1 MPNCATLRRPDPAML
16 RRLAA
21 AAVAALSLAG
31 PAAAGTTVAA
41 ATFVFNGHGWGHGIG
56 LSQYGALGY
65 AQHGATY
72 AQIVS
77 HYYPGTQLGATPV
90 RSIRVLLAATKKT
103 VTVSAASGFS
113 VTDGSGQVRRLAA
126 GDYAFGP
133 GLRLK
138 LDGVTQTQLPGPL
151 VFSPG
156 GSALELNG
164 KPYRGTLTAIG
175 GATLQVVN
183 TLGLEQYLYG
193 VVPSEMPYFWQPE
206 ALKAQAIAARS
217 YALATRKPTG
227 DFDVYGDIRS
237 QVYRGIA
244 AEHGETTAA
253 VDATRGTVALF
264 GGKVA
269 TTYFFS
275 TSGGRTA
282 AIQDEWAKSKPA
294 PYLVSV
300 PDPYDTVSPYHTWGP
315 VTFTGAKLG
324 ALLKAPGTVM
334 GLQPTANASGR
345 VGQLAVTATKGA
357 ETVTGVD
364 ARFALGLRSTW
375 FSVGQ
380 LVLAPSAGTVPYGAQ
395 LQLTVAAR
403 GLTGTPVLEQRV
415 AAQTWAP
422 VSLPAA
428 GADGSSA
435 VALAPTQ
442 TTWFRLTV
450 GTATTSL
457 RVNVA
462 PVVTLD
468 PTLAGTVQ
476 PAVAGEV
483 VDVQRQDAGV
493 WSSVGTATLNA
504 DGTFAPPVAVQ
515 PGAFRAVVAAAGGL
529 AAGVSPVVRV
539 E

>member
-1 MPNCATLRRPDPAML
+1 ML
-16 RRLAA
+16 RRLVAV
-21 AAVAALSLAG
+21 AVAALSLAG
-31 PAAAGTTVAA
+31 SAAAGTTVAA

-72 AQIVS
+72 TQIVS
-77 HYYPGTQLGATPV
+77 HYYPGTQLGPAPV
-90 RSIRVLLAATKKT
+90 RSIRVQLVETKKT
-103 VTVSAASGFS
+103 VTVSAATGFR
-113 VTDGSGQVRRLAA
+113 VKDASGQVHQLPS
-126 GDYAFGP
+126 GDYTFGP

-138 LDGVTQTQLPGPL
+138 LDGATQTQLPGPL
-151 VFSPG
+151 VFSPQ

-175 GATLQVVN
+175 GKTLQIVN
-183 TLGLEQYLYG
+183 TLGLEAYLYG

-217 YALATRKPTG
+217 YALATRKPG
-227 DFDVYGDIRS
+227 GAFDVFGDTRS

-253 VDATRGTVALF
+253 VDATKGTVALF
-264 GGKVA
+264 GGRVA
-269 TTYFFS
+269 TTYFYS

-282 AIQDEWAKSKPA
+282 AIQDEWANAKPV

-300 PDPYDTVSPYHTWGP
+300 QDPYDTLSPYHNWGP
-315 VTFTGAKLG
+315 VTYTGSKLG
-324 ALLKAPGTVM
+324 ALLKAPGTVT
-334 GLQPTANASGR
+334 GLQPSPNASGR
-345 VGQLAVTATKGA
+345 VGELAVTATKGS
-357 ETVTGVD
+357 ETVRGAD
-364 ARFALGLRSTW
+364 ARLALGLRSTW

-380 LVLAPSAGTVPYGAQ
+380 LVLAPSAGTLPYGTQ
-395 LQLTVAAR
+395 LRLTVAAR
-403 GLTGTPVLEQRV
+403 GLTGTPVLEQHV
-415 AAQTWAP
+415 SAQPWAP
-422 VSLPAA
+422 VPLPAPA
-428 GADGSSA
+428 ADGSY
-435 VALAPTQ
+435 ALTLVPTQ
-442 TTWFRLTV
+442 ATWFRLTV

-468 PTLAGTVQ
+468 ASLAGTVQ
-476 PAVAGEV
+476 PAVAGET
-483 VDVQRQDAGV
+483 VDVQRQDAGL

-504 DGTFAPPVAVQ
+504 DGTFAPPLAVQ
-515 PGAFRAVVAAAGGL
+515 PGTYRAVVAAAGGL
-529 AAGVSPVVRV
+529 AAGVSPVVLV